1 MKQKYHLNSS
11 LPIQIFRLD
20 VNQNETIIDRF
31 PAAENFSVASTGSLL
46 LKTSQLHRPVP
57 SC

>member
-20 VNQNETIIDRF
+20 VNQKETIIDRF
-31 PAAENFSVASTGSLL
+31 PAAENFSVDVEKL
-46 LKTSQLHRPVP
+46 
-57 SC
+57 